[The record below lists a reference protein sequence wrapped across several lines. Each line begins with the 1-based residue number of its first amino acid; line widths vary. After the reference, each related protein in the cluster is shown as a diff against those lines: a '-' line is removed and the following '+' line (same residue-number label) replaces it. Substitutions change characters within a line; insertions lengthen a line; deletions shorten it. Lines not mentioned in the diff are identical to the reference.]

1 MLYFLTYEYDE
12 GNDTGGAGYEGIYAD
27 AFTALEV
34 AIADFRDNYR
44 AFMDMGGWYRVDVF
58 AVSES
63 NDEESAFEMWENEEL
78 PDQGDVLFLST
89 CMFE

>member
-34 AIADFRDNYR
+34 AIANFRNNYR
-44 AFMDMGGWYRVDVF
+44 VFMDMGGWYRVDVF